1 MTDAPEPPSPTE
13 ARNPRTVDIDQLST
27 LELLRRINDEDA
39 RIPAAVRAVLPDLAA
54 LVETA
59 LRAVRA
65 GRRVHYFGA
74 GSSGRVGL
82 IDAVELVPTYGI
94 PADVVVAHLAGG
106 DAAIRVAV
114 EGLEDEPREGARDAA
129 DVVAGDVAIGLTASG
144 RTPYV
149 GGALER
155 ARAAGAS
162 TALVTCNPAA
172 LLAPSADLVLCVD
185 TGPEAITGSTRMK
198 AATAQKLVLN
208 AFSTALMVR
217 LGRTHSNLMVSL
229 KPTNEKLRERSVRL
243 LAEATGEPVERC
255 REALR
260 SVQGNVSD
268 ALARLTGADG

>member
-13 ARNPRTVDIDQLST
+13 ARNPRTVDIDRLPT

-39 RIPAAVRAVLPDLAA
+39 QIPAVVRAVLPDLAA

-59 LRAVRA
+59 LVAVRA

-74 GSSGRVGL
+74 GSSGRAGL

-94 PADVVVAHLAGG
+94 PADVVVGHLAGG
-106 DAAIRVAV
+106 DAAIRVAA
-114 EGLEDEPREGARDAA
+114 EGLEDEAREGARDAGA
-129 DVVAGDVAIGLTASG
+129 LLAGDVAVGLTASG

-162 TALVTCNPAA
+162 TALLTSNPHAP
-172 LLAPSADLVLCVD
+172 LAPLADLVLCAD
-185 TGPEAITGSTRMK
+185 TGPEVIAGSTRMK

-260 SVQGNVSD
+260 SAQGNVSH
-268 ALARLTGADG
+268 ALARLTGAEG